1 MISFAKSR
9 MNQFTYREWIGWFA
23 HNNDQRLA
31 IDFSKEKGLSEE
43 EAKLIFPSIRE
54 FQKGRRI
61 RRKVPLQAVDQF
73 ACRTGMEEYREA
85 MEWFVKEEN
94 WHSAYLRKFMDYY
107 RVEVKD
113 RSFLDQIFRK
123 LRKAGGIKGEVTVL
137 VTAEMIA
144 LTYYDALAKV
154 QIPPR

>member
-54 FQKGRRI
+54 FQKGEGSDG
-61 RRKVPLQAVDQF
+61 KYLLQAVDQF
-73 ACRTGMEEYREA
+73 DFRKGME
-85 MEWFVKEEN
+85 
-94 WHSAYLRKFMDYY
+94 
-107 RVEVKD
+107 
-113 RSFLDQIFRK
+113 
-123 LRKAGGIKGEVTVL
+123 
-137 VTAEMIA
+137 
-144 LTYYDALAKV
+144 
-154 QIPPR
+154 